1 MRCLSGVKGARPQ
14 EAIRLLAGQGAL
26 EPEQIEE
33 LARVVKIS
41 AGIEGGTVPVWPH
54 LTEAH
59 LKTNAQ
65 LAPVTLFGSIG
76 PLSNIDRLAADQPP
90 LQFAKEGITLI
101 YGNNGS
107 GKSGY
112 CRIAK
117 KVCRC
122 LHNVTLRGNVFEPQ
136 SATPRQITL
145 RFKVEGEEKLRTV
158 LWNDDDAP
166 PPELA
171 RISVFDGDAAGIYVD
186 DERRIEFLPSSL
198 ALLTNFATFL
208 RDLEVRFKG
217 EERTLYEVHKAV
229 LPAGYNPGT
238 AVSNIIATIAP
249 GAGLPKEED
258 LRAVGNWTQS
268 DEEELNQARQQ
279 ISRDPALLIKLAQ
292 ALKTSLDSELAEIR
306 RLAATLDQPT
316 IENLLNAKQKAVEA
330 RETAKAA
337 AEALVMDSPLPQLG
351 SEVWRQM
358 LLRAREFAA
367 EAFPELAPPQ
377 VATADVCVLCHQP
390 LGEEARVR
398 LASFDTYLTG
408 KINEAAENAKLEF
421 ETLAKAILMLQI
433 STTEELQKRWDQIT
447 ANRESLAEAAKI
459 YISLVDKLRSRHTVL
474 SAAIKSADYF
484 GLSDSSVVEQ
494 SQLDPLDQAVIT
506 LANEIAQLQLAV
518 GQGTALQMLRAR
530 CKELEDRKKFASD
543 LETFV
548 SRRNSL
554 ALLAKIKTCTAA
566 CAGSTVTT
574 FITKIRRKVL
584 TPTLEAAFRD
594 EIKEFRLQH
603 LPLNLSDR
611 GEVGKSKVQIGLDV
625 KQKIQR
631 NSEILSEGE
640 KRALALAGFLAE
652 AKELGSRHGVII
664 DDPVSSLD
672 HTRMEAVAERLVKEA
687 KSGRQVIIFTHNL
700 FFHHAL
706 KGAAQSQKVKV
717 REEWIAKHS
726 DGRFGIIDDSQRPW
740 ASMKVK
746 TRIAVIAELLQ
757 KKKTYS
763 EADESVRPFVTEVYA
778 KMRETW
784 EQSIEEVLFSGVIG
798 RFRPN
803 VATMRLR
810 SARIEQADYE
820 AVYAGMSRCSKF
832 SGHDQSAGVPP
843 DLPLFSDLE
852 KDLNELRTFFDAA
865 DKRRK
870 DLEGEG
876 KTYEDGPLIA
886 EVLS

>member
-1 MRCLSGVKGARPQ
+1 VK
-14 EAIRLLAGQGAL
+14 
-26 EPEQIEE
+26 
-33 LARVVKIS
+33 
-41 AGIEGGTVPVWPH
+41 
-54 LTEAH
+54 
-59 LKTNAQ
+59 
-65 LAPVTLFGSIG
+65 
-76 PLSNIDRLAADQPP
+76 
-90 LQFAKEGITLI
+90 
-101 YGNNGS
+101 
-107 GKSGY
+107 
-112 CRIAK
+112 
-117 KVCRC
+117 
-122 LHNVTLRGNVFEPQ
+122 LRGNVFEPQ
-136 SATPRQITL
+136 SAAPREITL
-145 RFKVEGEEKLRTV
+145 RFKVEGEELQTV
-158 LWNDDDAP
+158 VWNDDDAP

-186 DERRIEFLPSSL
+186 NERRIEFLPSSL

-208 RDLEVRFKG
+208 RDLELRFKD
-217 EERTLYEVHKAV
+217 EERRLNEAHKAV

-238 AVSNIIATIAP
+238 AVSDIIAKIAP
-249 GAGLPKEED
+249 GAALPKEED
-258 LRAVGNWTQS
+258 LRALGNWTPS
-268 DEEELNQARQQ
+268 DEDELNQARLQVN
-279 ISRDPALLIKLAQ
+279 RDPVLLVKQAQ
-292 ALKTSLDSELAEIR
+292 ALKTSLESEIAAIR
-306 RLAATLDQPT
+306 KLVAALGQSA
-316 IENLLNAKQKAVEA
+316 IENLLNAKQKAAEA
-330 RETAKAA
+330 RDTAKAA
-337 AEALVMDSPLPQLG
+337 AEALVKDSPVPQLG
-351 SEVWRQM
+351 GEVWRHM

-367 EAFPELAPPQ
+367 EAFPGLAQPQ
-377 VATADVCVLCHQP
+377 VATAHVCVLCHQP
-390 LGEEARVR
+390 LGGEARVR

-408 KINEAAENAKLEF
+408 KFNEDAENAKVEF
-421 ETLAKAILMLQI
+421 EALAKAILLLQI
-433 STTEELQKRWDQIT
+433 PTAEELERRWDQLT
-447 ANRESLAEAAKI
+447 TNRKSLDKAAQI
-459 YISLVDKLRSRHTVL
+459 YISVIDKLRGRYAVL
-474 SAAIKSADYF
+474 SAAIKSGEY
-484 GLSDSSVVEQ
+484 GELSDSSVLEQ
-494 SQLDPLDQAVIT
+494 HQLDPLDQAAIT
-506 LANEIAQLQLAV
+506 LTDEIAQLQLAV
-518 GQGTALQMLRAR
+518 DQGTALQMLRAR

-543 LETFV
+543 LEIFV
-548 SRRNSL
+548 SRCNSL
-554 ALLAKIKTCTAA
+554 ELLAKIKTCTAA

-574 FITKIRRKVL
+574 FITKIRRKVF
-584 TPTLEAAFRD
+584 TPTLETAFRD

-611 GEVGKSKVQIGLDV
+611 GEIGKSKVQIGLDV

-687 KSGRQVIIFTHNL
+687 KAGRQVIVFTHNL

-746 TRIAVIAELLQ
+746 ARIAVIGDFLQ

-763 EADESVRPFVTEVYA
+763 EADETNRPFVSEVYT

-784 EQSIEEVLFSGVIG
+784 EQSIEEVLFAGVIG

-843 DLPLFSDLE
+843 DLPLFADME
-852 KDLNELRTFFDAA
+852 EDLNKLRTFVNAA

-870 DLEGEG
+870 ELEEEG
-876 KTYEDGPLIA
+876 KAYEDGPLVA

>member
-1 MRCLSGVKGARPQ
+1 VTEHPTSPVNTWSRVPREHSRS
-14 EAIRLLAGQGAL
+14 RL
-26 EPEQIEE
+26 
-33 LARVVKIS
+33 
-41 AGIEGGTVPVWPH
+41 
-54 LTEAH
+54 
-59 LKTNAQ
+59 
-65 LAPVTLFGSIG
+65 
-76 PLSNIDRLAADQPP
+76 
-90 LQFAKEGITLI
+90 
-101 YGNNGS
+101 
-107 GKSGY
+107 
-112 CRIAK
+112 
-117 KVCRC
+117 
-122 LHNVTLRGNVFEPQ
+122 
-136 SATPRQITL
+136 
-145 RFKVEGEEKLRTV
+145 
-158 LWNDDDAP
+158 
-166 PPELA
+166 
-171 RISVFDGDAAGIYVD
+171 
-186 DERRIEFLPSSL
+186 
-198 ALLTNFATFL
+198 
-208 RDLEVRFKG
+208 
-217 EERTLYEVHKAV
+217 
-229 LPAGYNPGT
+229 
-238 AVSNIIATIAP
+238 
-249 GAGLPKEED
+249 
-258 LRAVGNWTQS
+258 
-268 DEEELNQARQQ
+268 
-279 ISRDPALLIKLAQ
+279 
-292 ALKTSLDSELAEIR
+292 
-306 RLAATLDQPT
+306 
-316 IENLLNAKQKAVEA
+316 
-330 RETAKAA
+330 
-337 AEALVMDSPLPQLG
+337 
-351 SEVWRQM
+351 
-358 LLRAREFAA
+358 
-367 EAFPELAPPQ
+367 
-377 VATADVCVLCHQP
+377 
-390 LGEEARVR
+390 R

-408 KINEAAENAKLEF
+408 KINEDAESAKLEF
-421 ETLAKAILMLQI
+421 ESLAKAILMLQI
-433 STTEELQKRWDQIT
+433 PTTEELQKRWDQIT
-447 ANRESLAEAAKI
+447 THRESLAEAAQI
-459 YISLVDKLRSRHTVL
+459 YINLVDKLRSRHAVL
-474 SAAIKSADYF
+474 SVAIKSGDYV
-484 GLSDSSVVEQ
+484 GLPESTVLEQ
-494 SQLDPLDQAVIT
+494 SQIDPLDQAVST
-506 LANEIAQLQLAV
+506 LAGEIAQLQLAV
-518 GQGTALQMLRAR
+518 SEGTALQVLRAR

-574 FITKIRRKVL
+574 FITKTRRKVL

-611 GEVGKSKVQIGLDV
+611 GELGKSKVQIGLDV

-652 AKELGSRHGVII
+652 AKELGSRHGIII

-687 KSGRQVIIFTHNL
+687 KAGRQVIIFTHNL

-757 KKKTYS
+757 KTKKTYS
-763 EADESVRPFVTEVYA
+763 EADESVRPFVTEAYA

-784 EQSIEEVLFSGVIG
+784 EQSIEEVLFAGVIG
-798 RFRPN
+798 RFKPN

-832 SGHDQSAGVPP
+832 SGHDQSPGVPP

-852 KDLNELRTFFDAA
+852 KDLNELRTFFNAA

-870 DLEGEG
+870 NLEEEG

-886 EVLS
+886 EVLG

>member
-1 MRCLSGVKGARPQ
+1 MSTSRWRRVELASRHHLWGRAMPKDEILEWCKGRPAWQQ

-33 LARVVKIS
+33 LARVVKMT
-41 AGIEGGTVPVWPH
+41 AGIEGGTLPVWPR

-117 KVCRC
+117 TVCRC
-122 LHNVTLRGNVFEPQ
+122 LHIVKLRGNVFEPQ
-136 SATPRQITL
+136 SATPREITL
-145 RFKVEGEEKLRTV
+145 RFKIEGEELQTV
-158 LWNDDDAP
+158 VWNDDDAP

-186 DERRIEFLPSSL
+186 NERRIEFLPSSL

-208 RDLEVRFKG
+208 RDLELRFKD
-217 EERTLYEVHKAV
+217 EERALIEAHKAV

-249 GAGLPKEED
+249 GAALPKEED
-258 LRAVGNWTQS
+258 LRAVGNWAQG
-268 DEEELNQARQQ
+268 DEDELNLARLQV
-279 ISRDPALLIKLAQ
+279 SRDPALLIKLAQ
-292 ALKTSLDSELAEIR
+292 VQKTSLESEIAEIR
-306 RLAATLDQPT
+306 KLAVTQDQPA
-316 IENLLNAKQKAVEA
+316 IENLLDAKQKAAET
-330 RETAKAA
+330 RDTAKAA
-337 AEALVMDSPLPQLG
+337 AEVLIKDSPVPQLG
-351 SEVWRQM
+351 GEVWRQM
-358 LLRAREFAA
+358 LLHAREFAA
-367 EAFPELAPPQ
+367 EAFPKLAPPQ

-398 LASFDTYLTG
+398 LASFDAYLTG
-408 KINEAAENAKLEF
+408 KINEDAENARLEF
-421 ETLAKAILMLQI
+421 EARAKTILMLQI
-433 STTEELQKRWDQIT
+433 PTAEELQKRWDQIT
-447 ANRESLAEAAKI
+447 ANRESLAEAAQI
-459 YISLVDKLRSRHTVL
+459 CVSVVDKLRCRHAVL
-474 SAAIKSADYF
+474 CAAIKSGDYV
-484 GLSDSSVVEQ
+484 GLPDSSILEQ
-494 SQLDPLDQAVIT
+494 NQLAPLDQAVIT
-506 LANEIAQLQLAV
+506 LADEIAQLQLAV
-518 GQGTALQMLRAR
+518 DQGIALQMLRAR

-584 TPTLEAAFRD
+584 TPTLETAFRD

-672 HTRMEAVAERLVKEA
+672 HTRMQ
-687 KSGRQVIIFTHNL
+687 SP
-700 FFHHAL
+700 
-706 KGAAQSQKVKV
+706 KGSSRKPNPVV
-717 REEWIAKHS
+717 RS
-726 DGRFGIIDDSQRPW
+726 
-740 ASMKVK
+740 
-746 TRIAVIAELLQ
+746 
-757 KKKTYS
+757 
-763 EADESVRPFVTEVYA
+763 
-778 KMRETW
+778 
-784 EQSIEEVLFSGVIG
+784 LFSPTTSS
-798 RFRPN
+798 F
-803 VATMRLR
+803 TMR
-810 SARIEQADYE
+810 
-820 AVYAGMSRCSKF
+820 
-832 SGHDQSAGVPP
+832 
-843 DLPLFSDLE
+843 
-852 KDLNELRTFFDAA
+852 
-865 DKRRK
+865 
-870 DLEGEG
+870 
-876 KTYEDGPLIA
+876 
-886 EVLS
+886 